1 MVAGGIAGV
10 ALLILGIAASRAT
23 SPEAADPADAVRRPV
38 RDDAADR
45 RMHERLVAIADAA
58 DQVTDTKGGVPAFGT
73 NRPALIPVLRRK
85 LTDTADPTQGLV
97 LGYEI
102 ASQMLLAG
110 SSKDA
115 LAAYESLGPLLAS
128 LPLSPAQKGSE
139 LSSLQGAIGLA
150 ALRLGE
156 QENCLLNHRAAS
168 CLFPIEAPGVHTLQS
183 GSKRAAQAFEA
194 QLALNPQNLGA
205 RWLLNLASMTLGRY
219 PDGVPQRWRISPE
232 VFRSEY
238 DIKRFP
244 DVAAGTGLDVVG
256 LAGGCIL
263 EDFDGDGD
271 LDLMASSWG
280 LRDQLRY
287 FRNDGA
293 GGFVERTSEAGLV
306 GQWGGINLTH
316 ADYNNDGHADVFVH
330 RGGWLGELG
339 LIPNSLLR
347 NNGDGT
353 FSDVTEAAG
362 LLSEHPTHT
371 AAWGDYDN
379 DGWLDLFVGNE
390 DSGVGRHPV
399 ELYHNKGDG
408 TFVDVAPALGFG
420 VLGVVKGVA
429 WGDYDNDGWL
439 DLYVSRFGKPNLLY
453 HNRGR
458 RGAEG
463 PVFTEV
469 ARAAGVDQPELSF
482 ATWFFDYDN
491 DGWLDLFVG
500 GWSGAPGAVVAA
512 EYLGAH
518 TADGTPRLFRNKGDG
533 TFADVTTQVKL
544 DRVHLSMG
552 ANFGDLDNDGFLD
565 LYLGTGGPDLTSLV
579 PNRMFRNAA
588 GAVFQDVT
596 TSGGF
601 GHLQKGHGIA
611 FGDLDNDGDQDVYA
625 VMGGW
630 FTGDGYQNVLFENPG
645 HGHHSLAI
653 WFEGTR
659 TNRAGVGARVKVRVA
674 TPGGARDIHRVVG
687 DGGSFGSASFRQD
700 IGLGDA
706 TSIEEI
712 QVTWPVTGQSQTFR
726 GVAMDQIIRIQEGG
740 ADVTR
745 LSRTPVPLGGQHGS
759 VAGGH
764 EHDALR

>member
-1 MVAGGIAGV
+1 M
-10 ALLILGIAASRAT
+10 
-23 SPEAADPADAVRRPV
+23 
-38 RDDAADR
+38 
-45 RMHERLVAIADAA
+45 
-58 DQVTDTKGGVPAFGT
+58 
-73 NRPALIPVLRRK
+73 
-85 LTDTADPTQGLV
+85 
-97 LGYEI
+97 
-102 ASQMLLAG
+102 
-110 SSKDA
+110 
-115 LAAYESLGPLLAS
+115 
-128 LPLSPAQKGSE
+128 
-139 LSSLQGAIGLA
+139 
-150 ALRLGE
+150 
-156 QENCLLNHRAAS
+156 
-168 CLFPIEAPGVHTLQS
+168 
-183 GSKRAAQAFEA
+183 
-194 QLALNPQNLGA
+194 
-205 RWLLNLASMTLGRY
+205 
-219 PDGVPQRWRISPE
+219 
-232 VFRSEY
+232 
-238 DIKRFP
+238 
-244 DVAAGTGLDVVG
+244 
-256 LAGGCIL
+256 
-263 EDFDGDGD
+263 
-271 LDLMASSWG
+271 
-280 LRDQLRY
+280 
-287 FRNDGA
+287 
-293 GGFVERTSEAGLV
+293 
-306 GQWGGINLTH
+306 
-316 ADYNNDGHADVFVH
+316 
-330 RGGWLGELG
+330 
-339 LIPNSLLR
+339 
-347 NNGDGT
+347 
-353 FSDVTEAAG
+353 
-362 LLSEHPTHT
+362 
-371 AAWGDYDN
+371 
-379 DGWLDLFVGNE
+379 
-390 DSGVGRHPV
+390 
-399 ELYHNKGDG
+399 
-408 TFVDVAPALGFG
+408 
-420 VLGVVKGVA
+420 
-429 WGDYDNDGWL
+429 
-439 DLYVSRFGKPNLLY
+439 
-453 HNRGR
+453 
-458 RGAEG
+458 
-463 PVFTEV
+463 
-469 ARAAGVDQPELSF
+469 SF

-500 GWSGAPGAVVAA
+500 GWSGAPVAVVAA